1 MYSPAK
7 YQNQNDPSDEK
18 LNIKTKVRHKGQEKV
33 NSIIA
38 KCTIKN
44 IIKN

>member
-18 LNIKTKVRHKGQEKV
+18 LNIKTNAEHQSK
-33 NSIIA
+33 S
-38 KCTIKN
+38 
-44 IIKN
+44 